1 MKHFISIHETSW
13 ADINHILDVA
23 FQLREQ
29 RNAGIANKPVL
40 AGKTLAVYFAKPS
53 LRTRVSFEQAMIELG
68 GNAIMLS
75 SNDAG
80 IGVRE
85 S

>member
-1 MKHFISIHETSW
+1 MTMKHFISIHETS
-13 ADINHILDVA
+13 ADDINHILDVA

-29 RNAGIANKPVL
+29 RNNGKANPPVL

-75 SNDAG
+75 
-80 IGVRE
+80 
-85 S
+85 